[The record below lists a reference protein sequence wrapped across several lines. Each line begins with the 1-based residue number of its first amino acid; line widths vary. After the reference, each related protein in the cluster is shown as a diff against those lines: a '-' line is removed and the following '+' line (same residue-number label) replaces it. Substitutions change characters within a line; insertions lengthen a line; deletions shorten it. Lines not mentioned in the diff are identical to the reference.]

1 MNEFEM
7 IIKTYDA
14 LDEIKESL
22 EYKQVHLALC
32 ALLDNQESKDIVDKF
47 VQLKVKYEEVIKYGK
62 HHLDYKKISEM
73 FIQSKTKLYQNSLYI
88 EYFEKLKAFN
98 DSIRFFNEGL
108 NDILKNSVI
117 DVAKSCQKV

>member
-22 EYKQVHLALC
+22 EYKQVHLALS
-32 ALLDNQESKDIVDKF
+32 ALLYDPKSKIVVDKF
-47 VQLKVKYEEVIKYGK
+47 VQLKQKYEDVMKYGN
-62 HHLDYKKISEM
+62 HHPDYKITTDM
-73 FIQSKTKLYQNSLYI
+73 FIQSKTDLYKNSLYI
-88 EYFEKLKAFN
+88 EYFNKLKIFN
-98 DSIRFFNEGL
+98 DSIKFFNEGL
-108 NDILKNSVI
+108 NEILKNSVI